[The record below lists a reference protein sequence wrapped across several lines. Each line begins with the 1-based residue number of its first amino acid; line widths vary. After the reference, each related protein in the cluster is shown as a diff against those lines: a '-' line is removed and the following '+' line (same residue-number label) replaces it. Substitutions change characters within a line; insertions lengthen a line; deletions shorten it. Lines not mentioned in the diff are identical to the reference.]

1 MTCLASG
8 RPTVA
13 QRAARA
19 KLIDESASSADPIAI
34 LWTCPYECV
43 VEGWY
48 FTVDAVPLTSEV
60 AALSRD
66 SVDGA
71 NYDSLIRAVNPAD
84 DGETDYACNNEW
96 RFAEGDAIKFD
107 YPNSDDNTVN
117 VTIFVRQV
125 DN

>member
-1 MTCLASG
+1 MTCLSNG

-19 KLIDESASSADPIAI
+19 RLTDESLSSADPIAI
-34 LWTCPYECV
+34 SWTCPYECV

-48 FTVDAVPLTSEV
+48 LKLDAAATTSED
-60 AALSRD
+60 AELSRD

-71 NYDSLIRAVNPAD
+71 NYDSLIRAVNPGD

-96 RFAEGDAIKFD
+96 RFAEGDIIKFD
-107 YPNSDDNTVN
+107 YPNTDDNTVN